1 MKKLNILTILLIC
14 LMLSSCNDWLTVEPK
29 AVTSKDKMFTTELGF
44 SSALIGLYLEL
55 QNVYSPT
62 YFMMGGNSEY
72 LAGNYLYLTSAEND
86 SYLYS
91 SHRYTSTTIDSNLG
105 IVFMEYYKIIA
116 NANILIN
123 ALQGQNVVDKDEAA
137 IIEGEALAVRAYCH
151 FELLRLWGP
160 VPTNVDATK
169 KYLPYVTTVNSAPY
183 EYATYEA
190 YVQKVKDDFTKAV
203 TLLEPVDPIVTYP
216 NSQLNTSNTTI
227 SKYTSLFWYNRQKR
241 FNVYGVK
248 SLLARLYLWTGDKDN
263 AYKAAKEI
271 VELKNANGASK
282 FTLGTQTNITS
293 QDYLLFSEHLVGLGM
308 TEWVDKAG
316 AFSGRY
322 SALVNSTSN
331 IISKLYENQTDMRLN
346 MFTSSFTYAFGQTVY
361 GTLKYAKFLSTD
373 YSSPKSIP
381 LVRLSEMYLILM
393 ETAPLSEAN
402 QYYKTFRASRS
413 ASYTPLSEVTR
424 LQEVQKEYVRE
435 YFSEAGQAF
444 FTYKRMNA
452 SSLLLS
458 TESMSPDNYVLPIPT
473 GETGNYN

>member
-1 MKKLNILTILLIC
+1 MKKLNILIILLGC

-29 AVTSKDKMFTTELGF
+29 AVTSKDKMFTSELGF

-72 LAGNYLYLTSAEND
+72 LAGNYLYLTSGEND
-86 SYLYS
+86 AYLYS

-105 IVFMEYYKIIA
+105 TVFMEYYKIIA
-116 NANILIN
+116 NANVLLN

-169 KYLPYVTTVNSAPY
+169 KYLPYVTTVTSAPY
-183 EYATYEA
+183 EYFNYDA
-190 YVQKVKDDFTKAV
+190 YVQKMKDDFNKAI

-216 NSQLNTSNTTI
+216 NSQLNTSNTSI
-227 SKYTSLFWYNRQKR
+227 SKYKSLFWYNRQKR

-248 SLLARLYLWTGDKDN
+248 ALLARLYLWTGDKDN

-271 VELKNANGASK
+271 VELKNANGTSK
-282 FTLGTQTNITS
+282 FTLGTQSSITS
-293 QDYLLFSEHLVGLGM
+293 QDYLFYSEHLVGLGM
-308 TEWVDKAG
+308 TEWIDKMG
-316 AFSGRY
+316 AFSGR
-322 SALVNSTSN
+322 SAALVNIPST

-346 MFTSSFTYAFGQTVY
+346 LFSSSFTYSFGQTVY
-361 GTLKYAKFLSTD
+361 GTLKYTKFASTD

-402 QYYKTFRASRS
+402 QYYKTFRSSRS
-413 ASYTPLSEVTR
+413 ASYTPFSEVTR

-458 TESMSPDNYVLPIPT
+458 TESVSPDNYVLPIPT
-473 GETGNYN
+473 GETGNYK